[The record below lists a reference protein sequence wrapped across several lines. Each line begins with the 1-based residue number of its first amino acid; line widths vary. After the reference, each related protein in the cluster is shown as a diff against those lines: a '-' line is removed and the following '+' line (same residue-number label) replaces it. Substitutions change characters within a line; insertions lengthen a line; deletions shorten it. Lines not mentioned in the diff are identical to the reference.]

1 MAWGHNKKYSA
12 VSAEG
17 RVIINRSVTK
27 QLCNSADRSAREDTR
42 TVLSLVCGP
51 VLGALLFMYT
61 YCSKIPPPLHPR
73 PYGKLPSQQLW
84 MLSAAF
90 YSEDECQSA
99 VWGRWWLAGPE
110 DTWQVGRQLRD
121 AAVTNNS
128 LLEEKK
134 LHHHLTFN
142 KTSPDWNRCRV
153 QYSSEMFFQSRS
165 PLTVTDV
172 WRWRKPHGT
181 CSLITLCLVIY
192 ILPWSYRIIMKRLL
206 KSTKKKEEEKKNCSW
221 KCCYL
226 YFSPACNF
234 LSRSW

>member
-1 MAWGHNKKYSA
+1 MKTQGLYFHSSA
-12 VSAEG
+12 APS
-17 RVIINRSVTK
+17 SVPSFSCT
-27 QLCNSADRSAREDTR
+27 L
-42 TVLSLVCGP
+42 TVLR
-51 VLGALLFMYT
+51 T
-61 YCSKIPPPLHPR
+61 PPSPPHPR

>member
-1 MAWGHNKKYSA
+1 MKTQGLYFHSSA
-12 VSAEG
+12 APS
-17 RVIINRSVTK
+17 SVPSFSCT
-27 QLCNSADRSAREDTR
+27 L
-42 TVLSLVCGP
+42 TVLR
-51 VLGALLFMYT
+51 T
-61 YCSKIPPPLHPR
+61 PPSPPHSR